1 MSANA
6 TATARAT
13 ARIADRTAV
22 VPDSD
27 RAHKRRLYFL
37 YFVAIATN
45 LAIFFYGFDYYKL
58 SAMDRPFSPKHHLLR
73 PSGPIGLYLGFM
85 GVALFV
91 GIFLYP
97 IRKHW
102 AWLGQKGKTRHWL
115 DIHVLMG
122 LTAPFIIAFHS
133 TLKFRG
139 IAGMAFWIMFAVSAS
154 GVVGRY
160 LYAQIPRKV
169 STAELSMKE
178 LQDLQES
185 LSQELTAQ
193 RLLPE
198 ADLRALLRM
207 PDKNRVGR
215 LPIVLALVYMMI
227 LDVVRYFRVARLRR
241 HALTFG
247 QSVGS
252 LAGFLPTNHRELERA
267 IHAAAE
273 EAALLK
279 RVLFL
284 SRSQKVFHLWHVV
297 HKPFSYAFAVL
308 ALLHITLQFVL
319 GYF

>member
-6 TATARAT
+6 TATAR
-13 ARIADRTAV
+13 IAANA
-22 VPDSD
+22 VPDAE
-27 RAHKRRLYFL
+27 RGHRVRLYGL
-37 YFVAIATN
+37 YALAIASN
-45 LAIFFYGFDYYKL
+45 LAIFIYGFDYYKL
-58 SAMDRPFSPKHHLLR
+58 SSIDRPFSPKHHMLR
-73 PSGPIGLYLGFM
+73 PSGPVGLYLGFV

-97 IRKHW
+97 LRKHW
-102 AWLGQKGKTRHWL
+102 AWLGTKGSTRHWL

-133 TLKFRG
+133 TLKFKG

-169 STAELSMKE
+169 TTAELSMKE
-178 LQDLQES
+178 LQELQEN
-185 LSQELTAQ
+185 LAQ
-193 RLLPE
+193 QLAAQNLLPE
-198 ADLRALLRM
+198 ADLRVLLRM
-207 PDKNRVGR
+207 PDASFVSR
-215 LPIVLALVYMMI
+215 LPIVVALVYMMI
-227 LDVVRYFRVARLRR
+227 LDVIRVFRVARLRR
-241 HALTFG
+241 HALSFSE
-247 QSVGS
+247 SVRS
-252 LAGFLPTNHRELERA
+252 MAGFLPTRHREMEKA

-273 EAALLK
+273 EAALSK

-308 ALLHITLQFVL
+308 ALLHIGLQFVL

>member
-6 TATARAT
+6 TATAR
-13 ARIADRTAV
+13 IAEQVKAG
-22 VPDSD
+22 PDLE
-27 RAHKRRLYFL
+27 KRHRVRLYAL
-37 YFVAIATN
+37 YLIAITTN
-45 LAIFFYGFDYYKL
+45 LAIFIYGFDYYKL
-58 SAMDRPFSPKHHLLR
+58 AIVDRPFSPKHHMLR
-73 PSGPIGLYLGFM
+73 PNGPVGLYLGFV

-97 IRKHW
+97 LRKHW
-102 AWLGQKGKTRHWL
+102 PWLGTKGNTRHWL

-133 TLKFRG
+133 TLKFKG

-169 STAELSMKE
+169 TTAELSMKE
-178 LQDLQES
+178 LQELQET
-185 LSQELTAQ
+185 LARQLEAQ
-193 RLLPE
+193 HLLPAAE
-198 ADLRALLRM
+198 LHSLLRL
-207 PDKNRVGR
+207 PNEKTVAR
-215 LPIVLALVYMMI
+215 LPIVVAILYMMI
-227 LDVVRYFRVARLRR
+227 LDLVRFFRVARLRR

-247 QSVGS
+247 DSIRA
-252 LAGFLPTNHRELERA
+252 LAGFLPTQHRELEKA

-273 EAALLK
+273 EAALSK
-279 RVLFL
+279 RILFL

-308 ALLHITLQFVL
+308 ALLHIGLQFVM
-319 GYF
+319 GYFRF

>member
-6 TATARAT
+6 TVT
-13 ARIADRTAV
+13 ARIADRAKS
-22 VPDSD
+22 VPDAERSHRLRL
-27 RAHKRRLYFL
+27 RALYVLAF
-37 YFVAIATN
+37 ATN
-45 LAIFFYGFDYYKL
+45 LAIFVYGFDYYKL
-58 SAMDRPFSPKHHLLR
+58 SAIDRPFSPKHHLLR
-73 PSGPIGLYLGFM
+73 PSGPIGLYLGFL

-102 AWLGQKGKTRHWL
+102 PWLGQIGSTRHWL

-133 TLKFRG
+133 TLKFKG

-178 LQDLQES
+178 V
-185 LSQELTAQ
+185 QELQQHLAQQLAAQ

-207 PDKNRVGR
+207 PDANRVGR
-215 LPIVLALVYMMI
+215 LPIVVALPYMMI
-227 LDVVRYFRVARLRR
+227 LDMVRVFGVARLRR
-241 HALTFG
+241 HALSFSEYVQT
-247 QSVGS
+247 
-252 LAGFLPTNHRELERA
+252 LAGFLPTRNRELERA
-267 IHAAAE
+267 IHAAVE
-273 EAALLK
+273 EAALSK
-279 RVLFL
+279 RILFL

-308 ALLHITLQFVL
+308 ALLHIGLQFVL

>member
-6 TATARAT
+6 TATAR
-13 ARIADRTAV
+13 IADRTKPAV
-22 VPDSD
+22 DSD
-27 RAHKRRLYFL
+27 RGHRLRMRAL
-37 YFVAIATN
+37 YTLAIVTN

-58 SAMDRPFSPKHHLLR
+58 GAMDRPFSPKYHMLR

-85 GVALFV
+85 GVALFI

-102 AWLGQKGKTRHWL
+102 PWLGQIGKTKNWL

-122 LTAPFIIAFHS
+122 LTAPFIVAFHS
-133 TLKFRG
+133 TLKFKG

-169 STAELSMKE
+169 TTAELSMKE
-178 LQDLQES
+178 LQELREN
-185 LSQELTAQ
+185 LSQQLSAQ
-193 RLLPE
+193 HLLPE
-198 ADLRALLRM
+198 ADLRALLKMPNAESVKRM
-207 PDKNRVGR
+207 AILIA
-215 LPIVLALVYMMI
+215 LPYMMI
-227 LDVVRYFRVARLRR
+227 LDIVRAFGVARLRR
-241 HALTFG
+241 HALSFG
-247 QSVGS
+247 ETVKTLG
-252 LAGFLPTNHRELERA
+252 GFLRTQNRELEKA
-267 IHAAAE
+267 IDAAAE

-308 ALLHITLQFVL
+308 ALLHIGLQLYL

>member
-6 TATARAT
+6 TIT
-13 ARIADRTAV
+13 ARIPERANSAV
-22 VPDSD
+22 DAERGHRLRL
-27 RAHKRRLYFL
+27 RALYVL
-37 YFVAIATN
+37 AIATN

-58 SAMDRPFSPKHHLLR
+58 SAIDRPFSPKHHMLR
-73 PSGPIGLYLGFM
+73 PSGPVGLYLGFM

-97 IRKHW
+97 LRKHW
-102 AWLGQKGKTRHWL
+102 SWLGQIGSTRHWL

-133 TLKFRG
+133 TLKFKG

-169 STAELSMKE
+169 TTVELSMKE
-178 LQDLQES
+178 LQELQES
-185 LSQELTAQ
+185 LSQQLAAQ
-193 RLLPE
+193 RLLPQE
-198 ADLRALLRM
+198 DVRALLRL
-207 PDKNRVGR
+207 PDANGVAR
-215 LPIVLALVYMMI
+215 LPIFIALPYMMV
-227 LDVVRYFRVARLRR
+227 LDVVRVFRIARLRR
-241 HALTFG
+241 RAL
-247 QSVGS
+247 SVGDS
-252 LAGFLPTNHRELERA
+252 FRTLGGFLPTRHRELEKA

-273 EAALLK
+273 EAALSK
-279 RVLFL
+279 RLLFL

-308 ALLHITLQFVL
+308 ALLHIGLQFVL

>member
-1 MSANA
+1 MSA
-6 TATARAT
+6 TATT
-13 ARIADRTAV
+13 ARIAERTAPIV
-22 VPDSD
+22 DSE
-27 RAHKRRLYFL
+27 RSHRIRMRLL
-37 YFVAIATN
+37 YILAFVTN
-45 LAIFFYGFDYYKL
+45 LAIFVYGFDYYKL
-58 SAMDRPFSPKHHLLR
+58 SAMDRPFSPKHHMLR

-102 AWLGQKGKTRHWL
+102 AWLGQIGKTRHWL

-133 TLKFRG
+133 TLKFKG

-160 LYAQIPRKV
+160 LYAQIPRRV
-169 STAELSMKE
+169 TTAELSMKE
-178 LQDLQES
+178 LQELQES
-185 LSQELTAQ
+185 LSQQLTSQ
-193 RLLPE
+193 KLLP
-198 ADLRALLRM
+198 AAQLSDLLRM
-207 PDKNRVGR
+207 PDANMVRR
-215 LPIVLALVYMMI
+215 LPILIALPYMLI
-227 LDVVRYFRVARLRR
+227 LDIIRMFGVARLRR
-241 HALTFG
+241 HAVSTGEMFTTFF
-247 QSVGS
+247 
-252 LAGFLPTNHRELERA
+252 GFVRTGHRELEKA

-273 EAALLK
+273 EAALSK
-279 RVLFL
+279 RLLFL

-308 ALLHITLQFVL
+308 ALLHIGLQFVL

>member
-6 TATARAT
+6 TATARIAT
-13 ARIADRTAV
+13 GAKAM
-22 VPDSD
+22 PDAE
-27 RAHKRRLYFL
+27 RGHRVRLYAL
-37 YFVAIATN
+37 YALAIASN

-58 SAMDRPFSPKHHLLR
+58 SSVDRPFSPKHHLLR
-73 PSGPIGLYLGFM
+73 PSGPVGLYLGFV
-85 GVALFV
+85 GVALFA

-102 AWLGQKGKTRHWL
+102 AWLASKGSTRHWL

-122 LTAPFIIAFHS
+122 LTAPFIVAFHS
-133 TLKFRG
+133 TLKFKG
-139 IAGMAFWIMFAVSAS
+139 IAGMAFWIMFAVSTS

-169 STAELSMKE
+169 TTAELSIKEVQE
-178 LQDLQES
+178 LQEGLARQ
-185 LSQELTAQ
+185 LAAQ
-193 RLLPE
+193 HVLPE

-207 PDKNRVGR
+207 PDANRVSR
-215 LPIVLALVYMMI
+215 LPIVVALVYMMT
-227 LDVVRYFRVARLRR
+227 LDVIRVFRVAGLRR
-241 HALTFG
+241 HALSFRESLKT
-247 QSVGS
+247 
-252 LAGFLPTNHRELERA
+252 LAGFFPTQNPELETA
-267 IHAAAE
+267 IRAAAE
-273 EAALLK
+273 EAALSK

-308 ALLHITLQFVL
+308 AMIHIGLQFFL

>member
-1 MSANA
+1 MSA
-6 TATARAT
+6 TAAARL
-13 ARIADRTAV
+13 ADRSKP
-22 VPDSD
+22 VPDAE
-27 RAHKRRLYFL
+27 RGHRVRLYVL
-37 YFVAIATN
+37 YVLAIATN
-45 LAIFFYGFDYYKL
+45 LAIFIYGFDYYKL
-58 SAMDRPFSPKHHLLR
+58 SSMDRPFSPKHHMLR
-73 PSGPIGLYLGFM
+73 PSGPIGLYLGFV

-97 IRKHW
+97 LRKHW
-102 AWLGQKGKTRHWL
+102 AWLGQLGTTRHWL

-122 LTAPFIIAFHS
+122 LTAPFIVAFHS
-133 TLKFRG
+133 TLKFKG

-160 LYAQIPRKV
+160 LYAQLPRKV
-169 STAELSMKE
+169 TTAELSMKE
-178 LQDLQES
+178 LQELQQN
-185 LSQELTAQ
+185 LSQELAAQ
-193 RLLPE
+193 KLLPE

-207 PDKNRVGR
+207 PDEKRVAR
-215 LPIVLALVYMMI
+215 LPIVVALVYMMI
-227 LDVVRYFRVARLRR
+227 LDVVRLFRVARLRR

-247 QSVGS
+247 KS
-252 LAGFLPTNHRELERA
+252 LGTLLGFLPTRHRELEKA

-273 EAALLK
+273 EAALSK

-308 ALLHITLQFVL
+308 ALIHIGLQFVL

>member
-6 TATARAT
+6 TAAAPIAASVSRA
-13 ARIADRTAV
+13 
-22 VPDSD
+22 VPD
-27 RAHKRRLYFL
+27 AERRHRVRVYMLYA
-37 YFVAIATN
+37 VAMVTN
-45 LAIFFYGFDYYKL
+45 AAIFFYGFDYYKL
-58 SAMDRPFSPKHHLLR
+58 SAIDRPFSPKHHLLR
-73 PSGPIGLYLGFM
+73 PSGPVGLYLGFF

-102 AWLGQKGKTRHWL
+102 PWLATIGSTRHWL

-122 LTAPFIIAFHS
+122 LTAPFIVALHS

-160 LYAQIPRKV
+160 LYAQIPRKMT
-169 STAELSMKE
+169 TAELSMQELRE
-178 LQDLQES
+178 LQTQ
-185 LSQELTAQ
+185 LTQQLAAQ
-193 RLLPE
+193 NLLPQAE
-198 ADLRALLRM
+198 LREVLRL
-207 PDKNRVGR
+207 PDANRVGR
-215 LPIVLALVYMMI
+215 LPIIVALIYMVM
-227 LDVVRYFRVARLRR
+227 LDITRVFRVARLRR
-241 HALTFG
+241 HAVRGVEYVRTLG
-247 QSVGS
+247 
-252 LAGFLPTNHRELERA
+252 GFLKTQHRELEKA
-267 IHAAAE
+267 IQAASE
-273 EAALLK
+273 EAALSK

-308 ALLHITLQFVL
+308 ALLHIGLQFAM

>member
-6 TATARAT
+6 TATARVASGT
-13 ARIADRTAV
+13 RA
-22 VPDSD
+22 VPDTERGHRLRL
-27 RAHKRRLYFL
+27 RALYIL
-37 YFVAIATN
+37 AFVTN

-58 SAMDRPFSPKHHLLR
+58 SAIDRPFSPKHHLLR

-85 GVALFV
+85 GVALFI

-102 AWLGQKGKTRHWL
+102 PWLGTIGNTRHWL

-133 TLKFRG
+133 TLKFKG
-139 IAGMAFWIMFAVSAS
+139 IAGMAFWIMFAVSVS

-169 STAELSMKE
+169 TTAELSVKEVQE
-178 LQDLQES
+178 LQETL
-185 LSQELTAQ
+185 AQ
-193 RLLPE
+193 QLAAQNVLPA
-198 ADLRALLRM
+198 ADLRTLLRM
-207 PDKNRVGR
+207 PDATRVAR
-215 LPIVLALVYMMI
+215 LPIVIALIYMMM
-227 LDVVRYFRVARLRR
+227 LDVVRVFRVARLRR
-241 HALTFG
+241 HALHFAGYIQT
-247 QSVGS
+247 
-252 LAGFLPTNHRELERA
+252 LAGFLPTRNRELEKA

-273 EAALLK
+273 EAALSK
-279 RVLFL
+279 RILFL

-308 ALLHITLQFVL
+308 ALLHIGLQFVL

>member
-1 MSANA
+1 MNANA
-6 TATARAT
+6 TATARIANRANAAT
-13 ARIADRTAV
+13 DTERGHRV
-22 VPDSD
+22 
-27 RAHKRRLYFL
+27 RLYAL
-37 YFVAIATN
+37 YVLAIATN

-58 SAMDRPFSPKHHLLR
+58 SAMDRPFSPKHHMLR

-102 AWLGQKGKTRHWL
+102 AWLGQIGSTRHWL

-122 LTAPFIIAFHS
+122 LTAPFIVAFHS
-133 TLKFRG
+133 TLKFKG

-169 STAELSMKE
+169 TTAELSMKE
-178 LQDLQES
+178 LQELQEN
-185 LSQELTAQ
+185 LSQQLAAQ
-193 RLLPE
+193 KLLPE

-207 PDKNRVGR
+207 PDANRVSR
-215 LPIVLALVYMMI
+215 LPIVIALIYMMI
-227 LDVVRYFRVARLRR
+227 LDVVRFFRIARLRR
-241 HALTFG
+241 HAVTFG
-247 QSVGS
+247 QS
-252 LAGFLPTNHRELERA
+252 LATFAGFLPTRHREMERA
-267 IHAAAE
+267 IRAAAAE
-273 EAALLK
+273 AALSK
-279 RVLFL
+279 RILFL

-308 ALLHITLQFVL
+308 AMLHIGLQFVL

>member
-6 TATARAT
+6 TATAR
-13 ARIADRTAV
+13 IADRTKPAV
-22 VPDSD
+22 DTERGHRLRL
-27 RAHKRRLYFL
+27 RALYVL
-37 YFVAIATN
+37 AIVTN

-58 SAMDRPFSPKHHLLR
+58 GAMDRPFSPKHHMLR

-97 IRKHW
+97 LRKHW
-102 AWLGQKGKTRHWL
+102 AWLGQIGSTRHWL

-122 LTAPFIIAFHS
+122 LTAPFIVAFHS
-133 TLKFRG
+133 TLKFKG

-169 STAELSMKE
+169 TTAELSMKE
-178 LQDLQES
+178 LQELQEN
-185 LSQELTAQ
+185 LSQQLAAQ
-193 RLLPE
+193 HLLPE

-207 PDKNRVGR
+207 PDAQRVNR
-215 LPIVLALVYMMI
+215 LPIVIALVYMMI
-227 LDVVRYFRVARLRR
+227 LDVVRLFGVARLRR

-247 QSVGS
+247 ESIKS
-252 LAGFLPTNHRELERA
+252 LAGFLPTQNRELEKA
-267 IHAAAE
+267 IRAAAE
-273 EAALLK
+273 EAALSK
-279 RVLFL
+279 RFLFL

-308 ALLHITLQFVL
+308 AMVHIGLQFFL